1 MKVELDDITAKLP
14 WSSPEET
21 KVGLEYLN
29 RIAGNVQ
36 PGELVAFLGE
46 LLRAKHNLFD
56 YAITGAT
63 ALQALLKRL
72 SAIVHSIPSKIA
84 PRPDFSGEDVVAA
97 VISLTDNIS
106 DLRRAA
112 NLQDNR
118 KLGRALRSV
127 SASKDPYAVLV
138 LKPPRNAKEVA
149 ELANDLENKTLEMI
163 ESFLEVLASQRV
175 AEHVQG
181 LASNP
186 DGKKIPQEQST
197 TFHEASTYANAH
209 GITAPDSS
217 LLYLHDAGGA
227 TSLWCIKMPQRVLGQ
242 LRQLN
247 RADATTYARVQD
259 QIKELSTGNFSQ
271 NNHIP
276 VTDDR
281 LGPQI
286 YKARV
291 NGDRRLVYMVDCEVI
306 AEGNMEDPHE
316 IQFIRIL
323 GIYDHDKVDE
333 RFWGSVSSVFGRR
346 GEDYR
351 KRCRARSDAFRGSG
365 TLPPMVFSRAG
376 DREAQHT
383 DSAAETRYGSFY
395 GAGLSHSNGA
405 ENEDQ
410 IDEGFKQL
418 HRIVSLEKLVPVS
431 QKLFAEGHHESS
443 FVFDLKPQERKVIEH
458 PSSSIVLGRSG
469 TGKTTTMLF
478 KVLAL
483 EIQSQKSDVKIRQ
496 LFVTQS
502 RTLAKKVAEYFHS
515 LVDTIQD
522 NKSGDTRTT
531 WVSNTRPLSI
541 RDMDNESTPIT
552 EVDRPSR
559 FSELRDV
566 HFPLFL
572 AFDELCVLLA
582 GDCPPG
588 TITPLSIPTRTLNA
602 LPFQPFISFDDGF
615 LSTIWPRFN
624 KKHKKG
630 LDPALV
636 YSEIV
641 GVIKGSGRILDR
653 KSYEDMSHRR
663 HGTFANDRS
672 RIYSLFEAYE
682 KMKPRPSYDVA
693 DRTRR
698 LLQSVKLSKS
708 TLLDYVY
715 VDEIQDN
722 LIIDAAL
729 LRGLCRNPHGLFFTG
744 DTAQTI
750 SVGSD
755 FRFAE
760 LKDFLYAHERRAG
773 RRAVP
778 VDPEYFELHVNYR
791 SHRGIVNAAAE
802 LVTLM
807 NRFFPSSIDCLTRE
821 TATVDGPEPMFIT
834 NRSDDSGLRHMIYA
848 KGTGRPGLGAEQA
861 ILVRNRAAA
870 ERLKQ
875 TVGRAS
881 IVLTI
886 YESKGMEFDD
896 VLLYDFFADS
906 LASPRSW
913 RALCR
918 AASVGDFDRKSHAVL
933 QSELKCLYVGL
944 TRARYCV
951 WLWDRT
957 DIGADME
964 HLMVSRGLA
973 VNLSSSA
980 TPPSIAAL
988 STPQEW
994 EKQGRELFSKRLYDE
1009 AAYCFSQAGLKW
1021 LHTVSLAFDARK
1033 TARKLPT
1040 GTEERRNGFEEA
1052 GRQFRS
1058 VGVANECTIPDDHQL
1073 LLTNAGECFADAD
1086 NHASAGEA
1094 FLEAHNYTKAAW
1106 HFRAAERYDDAAN
1119 VVSHYSVEI
1128 DPAILDKVKYVI
1140 QAIYTKRG
1148 QLRKARALFSSAN
1161 DYTSFM
1167 DDQGFV
1173 DQKVAFLE
1181 SQAAH
1186 DKAAEVLWQ
1195 QGKHSEAIRHFLC
1208 STTPSAKLKAVP
1220 CLMEGLRV
1228 SFPFGA
1234 ESNVSINARRELLS
1248 IADSDVLAL
1257 SREQRVEVGLFRAI
1271 SSSVGIYAGEA
1282 RLVHLAERFYKKGN
1296 FRCALLAYHSWAHT
1310 HGLPRLKEGSTDDVI
1325 STLNKYRLYFQTI
1338 REVARIPNIASQQ
1351 VYHGTFGI
1359 LGGQSITQAG
1369 QGASQT
1375 GDTLPD
1381 ELVLSSH
1388 SFAFQEANSHLA
1400 GTEKHIR
1407 NSRDVRLPSQI
1418 LSDTISTALRFRLN
1432 TCVQKLHSHC
1442 LEDSVFQ
1449 IPPENHVSVGH
1460 YNASFGILLL
1470 LIATL
1475 DSQVVLGPED
1485 CTRRQGMQK
1494 EWLGQVFS
1502 QLYPQDM
1509 RDYGIANVVP
1519 SLIPHFEETLPT
1531 LKMWVQDYFD
1541 SQRPDV
1547 QGLQFLT
1554 NILTSAMIGS
1564 VFDYEGTQHYHPR
1577 GQWSE
1582 DRRIA
1587 EQYHLIA
1594 TINPTRHPRDVLRVE
1609 SLLAWFAQSHP
1620 ARHNCGVGFI
1630 CHVIE
1635 KRVVVD
1641 LDVFIPF
1648 IEEVC
1653 CQLIFNHY
1661 AHRRGEARYVGMTLP
1676 RSWMLRVAAQGKSSR
1691 PNGVQPY
1698 KLLPA
1703 LATFIGILDQPD
1715 NGMHVKETPLQR
1727 VDLQVRGRLVLKMC
1741 YVIALLGC
1749 SNSKLAPKVVELFTN
1764 ASRHSQAASGF
1775 SFFLKN
1781 SPNNPFFD
1789 VQNWDDV
1796 WRTLILV
1803 SEEVSQSNGGL
1814 ITITDHTALRNR
1826 LFTPQTQNIAF
1837 NDMTDLV
1844 TQCTIGN
1851 GVPWLAMLVQSS
1863 TGLLSHQAQLAV
1875 DNRELDDPGIDEA
1888 DDLDA
1893 DGLTHIARTP
1903 KEEAGARLIQAC
1915 FRRYRRRSGFKL
1927 GGPLYDPF
1935 CELVKTL
1942 KDRSPQ
1948 HPPNYRLFLYC
1959 VLLRGPLIHCM
1970 NELQRLKE
1978 LCENAI
1984 RALNEQMARSED
1996 DALDDVYERGKEIR
2010 SGSIQFMTAGIDLT
2024 VKEAIEA
2031 LANTLGPES
2040 TLHVDNPS
2048 LSKLKAQVKRIP
2060 DLRHRTLQFTPIQD
2074 DSDDNDLG
2082 VTFILDMLSSKTAR
2096 RQG

>member
-1 MKVELDDITAKLP
+1 MITQASNK
-14 WSSPEET
+14 
-21 KVGLEYLN
+21 
-29 RIAGNVQ
+29 R
-36 PGELVAFLGE
+36 
-46 LLRAKHNLFD
+46 LFS
-56 YAITGAT
+56 AT

-97 VISLTDNIS
+97 VISLIDNIS

-127 SASKDPYAVLV
+127 SASKDPYAVLG

-149 ELANDLENKTLEMI
+149 ELANHLENKMLEMI

-181 LASNP
+181 LAP
-186 DGKKIPQEQST
+186 KADGKKIPKEEWT
-197 TFHEASTYANAH
+197 TSHEAYASSH
-209 GITAPDSS
+209 GRTAPDSS
-217 LLYLHDAGGA
+217 LLYLHDADGA
-227 TSLWCIKMPQRVLGQ
+227 ASPWRILIPQRVLGE

-259 QIKELSTGNFSQ
+259 RIKELSTGTFSH

-276 VTDDR
+276 VIDNH

-291 NGDRRLVYMVDCEVI
+291 NGDRRLIYMVDCEVI
-306 AEGNMEDPHE
+306 AGGNMEDPYE
-316 IQFIRIL
+316 IQCIRIL
-323 GIYDHDKVDE
+323 GVCRHDEVDE
-333 RFWGSVSSVFGRR
+333 RFWSSVSAGFGRR
-346 GEDYR
+346 GEEYR
-351 KRCRARSDAFRGSG
+351 K
-365 TLPPMVFSRAG
+365 RAG
-376 DREAQHT
+376 DREAQYT
-383 DSAAETRYGSFY
+383 DSAAETRYESFP
-395 GAGLSHSNGA
+395 GAGMSPDNGA
-405 ENEDQ
+405 EDEDQ
-410 IDEGFKQL
+410 NDGGFKQL

-431 QKLFAEGHHESS
+431 QKLFAEDHDESS
-443 FVFDLKPQERKVIEH
+443 FVFEVKPHERKVIEH

-478 KVLAL
+478 KMLAL
-483 EIQSQKSDVKIRQ
+483 EIQSQKSGIKIRQ

-502 RTLAKKVAEYFHS
+502 RTLAKKVAQYFHS

-559 FSELRDV
+559 FSELRDD

-572 AFDELCVLLA
+572 AFDELCILLA
-582 GDCPPG
+582 GDCPLE
-588 TITPLSIPTRTLNA
+588 TIAPLSTPTKALNVPQTTT
-602 LPFQPFISFDDGF
+602 PFQPFISFDDGF
-615 LSTIWPRFN
+615 LSTIWPRLN
-624 KKHKKG
+624 ERHKKG

-653 KSYEDMSHRR
+653 KSYEDLSHRR

-672 RIYSLFEAYE
+672 RIYDLFEAYE
-682 KMKPRPSYDVA
+682 KTKARPSYDVA

-708 TLLDYVY
+708 TLLDYIY

-729 LRGLCRNPHGLFFTG
+729 LRGLCRNPHGLFFAG

-773 RRAVP
+773 RKAAP
-778 VDPEYFELHVNYR
+778 VDPGYFELHVNYR

-807 NRFFPSSIDCLTRE
+807 NRFFPSSIDSLTRE
-821 TATVDGPEPMFIT
+821 TATVDGPKPMFIT
-834 NRSDDSGLRHMIYA
+834 HRSDDSGLRHMISA
-848 KGTGRPGLGAEQA
+848 KRTGRPGLGAEQA

-875 TVGRAS
+875 TVGRAG

-918 AASVGDFDRKSHAVL
+918 AASVGDFDKKSHAVL

-951 WLWDRT
+951 WLWDHT

-964 HLMVSRGLA
+964 HLMVSQGFA
-973 VNLSSSA
+973 VSLSSSA

-1033 TARKLPT
+1033 TARRLPT
-1040 GTEERRNGFEEA
+1040 GSEERQNGFEEA
-1052 GRQFRS
+1052 GWQFRS
-1058 VGVANECTIPDDHQL
+1058 VGVAKDCILPDDHQL
-1073 LLTNAGECFADAD
+1073 LLTNAGECFADAG

-1094 FLEAHNYTKAAW
+1094 FLEVHNYTKAAW
-1106 HFRAAERYDDAAN
+1106 HFRAAERYDDAAS
-1119 VVSHYSVEI
+1119 VISHHSTEM
-1128 DPAILDKVKYVI
+1128 DPAILHKVKYVI
-1140 QAIYTKRG
+1140 QVVYTKRG
-1148 QLRKARALFSSAN
+1148 QLRKARALFSSAD

-1195 QGKHSEAIRHFLC
+1195 QGKHSEAIRHFLY
-1208 STTPSAKLKAVP
+1208 SPTPSAKSKAIP
-1220 CLMEGLRV
+1220 CLMEGFRV
-1228 SFPFGA
+1228 SFPFSA
-1234 ESNVSINARRELLS
+1234 KSNVPMNARRELLS
-1248 IADSDVLAL
+1248 IADSDVLVL
-1257 SREQRVEVGLFRAI
+1257 SRAQQVEVALFRAI
-1271 SSSVGIYAGEA
+1271 SELDGTYTGEGG
-1282 RLVHLAERFYKKGN
+1282 LVYLAERFYKTGN
-1296 FRCALLAYHSWAHT
+1296 FRCALLAYHSWVHV
-1310 HGLPRLKEGSTDDVI
+1310 HGFPQLEEGSTDDII
-1325 STLNKYRLYFQTI
+1325 STLNKFRYYFRTI

-1359 LGGQSITQAG
+1359 LRGQPITPAG
-1369 QGASQT
+1369 RGPSQT
-1375 GDTLPD
+1375 DDALVD
-1381 ELVLSSH
+1381 ELVLSSC
-1388 SFAFQEANSHLA
+1388 SFAFQEAKS
-1400 GTEKHIR
+1400 EESSR
-1407 NSRDVRLPSQI
+1407 NSREVRLPSQV
-1418 LSDTISTALRFRLN
+1418 LSDIISTALLSRLN
-1432 TCVQKLHSHC
+1432 ACVQKVHSQF
-1442 LEDSVFQ
+1442 LNDIVRL
-1449 IPPENHVSVGH
+1449 IPPTDHVSVGH
-1460 YNASFGILLL
+1460 YNTSFGALLL
-1470 LIATL
+1470 LITTL

-1485 CTRRQGMQK
+1485 CARRQEMQK
-1494 EWLGQVFS
+1494 EWLRKVFS
-1502 QLYPQDM
+1502 HLYPQDM
-1509 RDYGIANVVP
+1509 QDYGIANFVP
-1519 SLIPHFEETLPT
+1519 SLIPQFQETLPT
-1531 LKMWVQDYFD
+1531 LKTWLQEYFD
-1541 SQRPDV
+1541 PQRPGL

-1554 NILTSAMIGS
+1554 NVLTSVMVGS
-1564 VFDYEGTQHYHPR
+1564 IVDYDGTRHYHPR

-1582 DRRIA
+1582 DCNVAKWYNLITRINTA
-1587 EQYHLIA
+1587 
-1594 TINPTRHPRDVLRVE
+1594 RGSRDVG
-1609 SLLAWFAQSHP
+1609 
-1620 ARHNCGVGFI
+1620 N
-1630 CHVIE
+1630 
-1635 KRVVVD
+1635 
-1641 LDVFIPF
+1641 
-1648 IEEVC
+1648 
-1653 CQLIFNHY
+1653 
-1661 AHRRGEARYVGMTLP
+1661 ARYNGMTLP
-1676 RSWMLRVAAQGKSSR
+1676 RSWMLRAAAHGKSSR
-1691 PNGVQPY
+1691 SNGQLPY

-1703 LATFIGILDQPD
+1703 LADFIDVLDQPGWGD
-1715 NGMHVKETPLQR
+1715 HGMHVKETPLSR
-1727 VDLQVRGRLVLKMC
+1727 MDPKDRGRLVLKLC
-1741 YVIALLGC
+1741 YITALLGC
-1749 SNSKLAPKVVELFTN
+1749 SNPKLEPKVVQLFTN
-1764 ASRHSQAASGF
+1764 AGQRSRTLSSNR
-1775 SFFLKN
+1775 FFRHN
-1781 SPNNPFFD
+1781 SPNNPFFC
-1789 VQNWDDV
+1789 VYNWEGV
-1796 WRTLILV
+1796 WRALV
-1803 SEEVSQSNGGL
+1803 RISEEGSQSNGGL
-1814 ITITDHTALRNR
+1814 ITIANHATLGYHRFAPHTQGVV
-1826 LFTPQTQNIAF
+1826 FG
-1837 NDMTDLV
+1837 DMMDLV
-1844 TQCTIGN
+1844 TQCTIGK
-1851 GVPWLAMLVQSS
+1851 GVPWLAMMVQSS
-1863 TGLLSHQAQLAV
+1863 TGLLLNQAQVTA
-1875 DNRELDDPGIDEA
+1875 DNREVDGPGMDGV

-1903 KEEAGARLIQAC
+1903 KEEASVKLIQAC
-1915 FRRYRRRSGFKL
+1915 FRRYRWRSGFKL

-1935 CELVKTL
+1935 CQLVKTL
-1942 KDRSPQ
+1942 EDRSPQ
-1948 HPPNYRLFLYC
+1948 HSPNSRLFLYC

-1984 RALNEQMARSED
+1984 RGLNEQMACSR
-1996 DALDDVYERGKEIR
+1996 DDVLDEVYEKGKEIR
-2010 SGSIQFMTAGIDLT
+2010 T
-2024 VKEAIEA
+2024 VKEAIET

-2048 LSKLKAQVKRIP
+2048 LSKLKAHVKHIP
-2060 DLRHRTLQFTPIQD
+2060 DLRRRVGQFVPIQD
-2074 DSDDNDLG
+2074 KGDDYDLG
-2082 VTFILDMLSSKTAR
+2082 VTFIIDLRSSKTACKKGR
-2096 RQG
+2096 GGANLG